1 MRTWG
6 RIPNPYPPS
15 GVEDTSEISYP
26 NAVWIEVATTADGD
40 NDYVYITALIQTLK
54 LNLNESPFYA
64 QFGIPAADCVMQQV
78 QPDYY
83 VSFIQAYYSQFFAS
97 LIIAKQPQA
106 PTNSNFTIGS
116 QPYTTPIYNV
126 SIIRLSGSKFQAQ
139 VGL

>member
-15 GVEDTSEISYP
+15 GVEDTNEIAYP
-26 NAVWIEVATTADGD
+26 NAVWVEVATTPDGD

-54 LNLNESPFYA
+54 LNMNESPFYA

-97 LIIAKQPQA
+97 LIIAKQP
-106 PTNSNFTIGS
+106 
-116 QPYTTPIYNV
+116 
-126 SIIRLSGSKFQAQ
+126 
-139 VGL
+139 